1 MAKYAVNEEGIAA
14 LRTVGEKAL
23 EAIST
28 IYNGSIAVISLS
40 EDQSDLLGPH
50 KGSLISAVK
59 EILTSLKA
67 AAEPISDI
75 ADTLN
80 DVAEAY
86 EEILSNDIIETSGN
100 SEKSAAN
107 GSGQQ
112 GGSGKGG
119 SFLGRI
125 FGSTSG
131 NSTGKGSL
139 FDGLPTGQF
148 QNGDTVVKGANFEQ
162 FISDY
167 YNSENSTFESLGDD
181 VIVENVSPSMIEGI
195 HLGNTEVKDPSVFW
209 GMHASSKE
217 FFIETASHIPAVKA
231 ALDSGRSLSDIKN
244 DPTIGTC
251 ASIYFDPANIP
262 RVEKCRGYYT
272 FDGDGRHR
280 ILAAR
285 ELGYDIPVC
294 IVGIRHYK

>member
-1 MAKYAVNEEGIAA
+1 MAPYIPEPVAA

-23 EAIST
+23 EAISS
-28 IYNGSIAVISLS
+28 IYNGSLTVISLS

-50 KGSLISAVK
+50 KGSLLSAVK

-107 GSGQQ
+107 ASGQT
-112 GGSGKGG
+112 GGSGKSG

-125 FGSTSG
+125 FGSSSG
-131 NSTGKGSL
+131 NSDGNGSQ

-148 QNGDTVVKGANFEQ
+148 QNGDTVVKGVNFEQ

-167 YNSENSTFESLGDD
+167 YNSENSTFESLGDE
-181 VIVENVSPSMIEGI
+181 VVVENASPSLIEGI
-195 HLGNTEVKDPSVFW
+195 HLGNTEVRDPSVF
-209 GMHASSKE
+209 GECTPQA
-217 FFIETASHIPAVKA
+217 
-231 ALDSGRSLSDIKN
+231 RSFSLRQLLIFQRLRPLWVAGEVSQ
-244 DPTIGTC
+244 
-251 ASIYFDPANIP
+251 
-262 RVEKCRGYYT
+262 
-272 FDGDGRHR
+272 
-280 ILAAR
+280 ILR
-285 ELGYDIPVC
+285 TT
-294 IVGIRHYK
+294 R

>member
-14 LRTVGEKAL
+14 LRTVGKKAL
-23 EAIST
+23 EAISS

-67 AAEPISDI
+67 AAEPINDI

-86 EEILSNDIIETSGN
+86 EEILTNDTIGTSGN
-100 SEKSAAN
+100 SEKSVAN
-107 GSGQQ
+107 GSGQT

-125 FGSTSG
+125 FGGSSRNSDG
-131 NSTGKGSL
+131 NGPQ

-167 YNSENSTFESLGDD
+167 YNSENSTFESFGNE
-181 VIVENVSPSMIEGI
+181 VVVESASPSLIEGV
-195 HLGNTEVKDPSVFW
+195 HLGSTEVKDPSVFW

-244 DPTIGTC
+244 DPSLGTC
-251 ASIYFDPANIP
+251 ASIYFDPENIP
-262 RVEKCRGYYT
+262 RVEKNRGFYT

-285 ELGYDIPVC
+285 ELGYDIPVRV
-294 IVGIRHYK
+294 VGIRHYK

>member
-14 LRTVGEKAL
+14 LRTVGKKAL
-23 EAIST
+23 EAISS

-40 EDQSDLLGPH
+40 EDQGDLLGPH
-50 KGSLISAVK
+50 KGSLLSAVK
-59 EILTSLKA
+59 EILTALKV
-67 AAEPISDI
+67 AAEPVNDI

-86 EEILSNDIIETSGN
+86 EEILSNDVIGASGN
-100 SEKSAAN
+100 SEKSTAN
-107 GSGQQ
+107 GSGQAS
-112 GGSGKGG
+112 GSGKGG
-119 SFLGRI
+119 SLWGRV
-125 FGSTSG
+125 FGGSSSNPAG
-131 NSTGKGSL
+131 NASQ

-148 QNGDTVVKGANFEQ
+148 QNGETVVKGNNFEQ
-162 FISDY
+162 FIADF
-167 YNSENSTFESLGDD
+167 YNSENSSFESFGND
-181 VIVENVSPSMIEGI
+181 VVVETASPSMIEGV
-195 HLGNTEVKDPSVFW
+195 HLGDTEVKDPSVFW

-217 FFIETASHIPAVKA
+217 FFIETASHIPEVKA

-262 RVEKCRGYYT
+262 RVEKSRGYYT

-285 ELGYDIPVC
+285 ELGYDIPVRV
-294 IVGIRHYK
+294 VGIRHFK